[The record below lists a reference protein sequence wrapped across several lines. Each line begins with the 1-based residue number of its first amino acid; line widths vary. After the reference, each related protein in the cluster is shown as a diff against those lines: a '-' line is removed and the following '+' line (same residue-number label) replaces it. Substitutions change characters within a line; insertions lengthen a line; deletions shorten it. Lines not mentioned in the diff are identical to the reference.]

1 MSWGR
6 PTLRRAW
13 QWLWAT
19 ESKRTRN
26 HAYLRDRLL
35 ALPLLTAL
43 TFAPFAWAHATL
55 RDDAE
60 YLRTQAAPALVDLA
74 DARVSLQIAD
84 REAGDSL
91 RAGRAVELSGL
102 SERYRTRTTRATQRL
117 NQVARSGALSA
128 PERQDLDVVAG
139 LVADYGT
146 WTAWAQ
152 ANAAD
157 RALREAALAYAR
169 SILCS
174 AREPAPA
181 NRPDAHRACRPAT
194 GSTAT
199 AVVDRVTALER
210 ALQERLSDRAE
221 PGAGVLVAFG
231 VSGVAFLL
239 LVRGLWRTQLFLHHR
254 FRLYVSLPLLAA
266 ALPLLALPLL
276 AVDAVLVQSAQ
287 RDAEST
293 ARALSGETSPG
304 IESAAEADPFGTP
317 DRYVIAALED
327 SVDDELAEGRL
338 AFLDDATAWVVPAG
352 LLSAAL
358 TGATLH
364 SYRREYV
371 RLTRPGAAS

>member
-1 MSWGR
+1 MSR
-6 PTLRRAW
+6 ATLRRAW
-13 QWLWAT
+13 RWLWAT
-19 ESKRTRN
+19 ESGCARN

-35 ALPLLTAL
+35 ALPLLTVL
-43 TFAPFAWAHATL
+43 TFTPFAWAHTTL
-55 RDDAE
+55 REDAE

-74 DARVSLQIAD
+74 DARASLQIAD
-84 REAGDSL
+84 REAQDSL

-102 SERYRTRTTRATQRL
+102 SERYRTRTSRATQRL
-117 NQVARSGALSA
+117 NQVARSGALST

-174 AREPAPA
+174 AREPARA
-181 NRPDAHRACRPAT
+181 DRPDAHRACRPAT
-194 GSTAT
+194 GFTAT

-239 LVRGLWRTQLFLHHR
+239 LVRGFWRTQVFLHRR

-276 AVDAVLVQSAQ
+276 AVDAVLVQGAQ
-287 RDAEST
+287 RSAEST
-293 ARALSGETSPG
+293 ARALSDETSPR
-304 IESAAEADPFGTP
+304 IESDAAAEPFGKP

-338 AFLDDATAWVVPAG
+338 AFLDGAPAWAAPAG
-352 LLSAAL
+352 LLSAAV

-364 SYRREYV
+364 GYRREYV
-371 RLTRPGAAS
+371 RLTRPGAAP

>member
-1 MSWGR
+1 MKR
-6 PTLRRAW
+6 PA
-13 QWLWAT
+13 LWRWVWTPAG
-19 ESKRTRN
+19 KGTRN
-26 HAYLRDRLL
+26 HAYLRERLL

-43 TFAPFAWAHATL
+43 AFAPFAWAYATT
-55 RDDAE
+55 RADAA
-60 YLRTQAAPALVDLA
+60 YIQHRATPALGDLA
-74 DARVSLQIAD
+74 DARASLQIAD
-84 REAGDSL
+84 GEATAGL

-117 NQVARSGALSA
+117 NQVARSGALSTS
-128 PERQDLDVVAG
+128 ERQDLDVVAG

-152 ANAAD
+152 ANASD
-157 RALREAALAYAR
+157 RALREASLAYAR

-174 AREPAPA
+174 THGETAKATPG
-181 NRPDAHRACRPAT
+181 CRPAT

-210 ALQERLSDRAE
+210 ALQQRLADRAD
-221 PGAGVLVAFG
+221 PGAGVLTAFA

-239 LVRGLWRTQLFLHHR
+239 LVHGLWRTQVFLHHR
-254 FRLYVSLPLLAA
+254 FRLYVSVPLVVA

-276 AVDAVLVQSAQ
+276 AVDAVLVQRAQ
-287 RDAEST
+287 PAAEAT
-293 ARALSGETSPG
+293 ARDLTTRTSPG
-304 IESAAEADPFGTP
+304 IESTAEAHPFGTP

-327 SVDDELAEGRL
+327 SVDRELAAGRL
-338 AFLDDATAWVVPAG
+338 AFLDPAPAWVVPAG
-352 LLSAAL
+352 LFSAAL

-371 RLTRPGAAS
+371 RLTRPGATP